1 MLLKNNVNCGE
12 GLFQIQIQIQIQMVV
27 THLLLESLAASWL
40 ESYHFNIGMKVLV
53 LLLQFT
59 TK

>member
-1 MLLKNNVNCGE
+1 VVPTSWSLASN
-12 GLFQIQIQIQIQMVV
+12 FQKKKSLEMVV

>member
-12 GLFQIQIQIQIQMVV
+12 GLFQIQIQIQMVV

>member
-12 GLFQIQIQIQIQMVV
+12 ALFQIQIQIQMVV